1 MATERLGLKLKDDPD
16 LVIEETEEPAAGVSV
31 EDASA
36 VDAPIDTPVDT
47 PLAEGGLTVERLY
60 SNPGHDP
67 YEGVEWEKRTATIA
81 GDGGDV
87 VFEQKDV
94 EIPADWSQLATNV
107 VVSKY
112 FRGPLGTPKRE
123 NSVKHMID
131 RVADTI
137 AGWGRAQGYFA
148 SEEDADAFHNELKQ
162 IILHQRATFNSPVW
176 FNVGVEDTPQCS
188 ACFILSVDDSMES
201 ILEWC
206 KVEGMIFKGGSGA
219 GVNLSRIRSSK
230 EILSSGG
237 QASGPVSFMR
247 AADSVAGSIKS
258 GGKTRR
264 AAKMVVLDIDH
275 PDVVEFIWCKA
286 NEERKAYALGD
297 AGWDMTLNGD
307 AWSSIQFQNANN
319 SVRVTDDF
327 LEAVEKDEDWTLQ
340 SITSKKPIESLK
352 AKDVMAWIAEAAWQC
367 GDPGMQY
374 DTTINDWH
382 TCANTDRINAS
393 NPCSEY
399 MHLDNSA
406 CNLASINLLKYLT
419 DEGTF
424 DVVGFIHTVNIMI
437 MAQDIIVDNAS
448 YPTEKIGVNA
458 RAFRQLGL
466 GYANLGALLMAMGL
480 PYDSDGG
487 RAFAGAITALMTGQG
502 YYRSSE
508 LAEHLGTFEGYEVNS
523 EPMLRV
529 MQKHRDA
536 VDDIQAEMVDKN
548 LLDAARTAWDNA
560 LAHGKQH
567 GYKNSQATVLAPT
580 GTIAFMMDCDTTG
593 IEPDIALV
601 KYKRLVGGGT
611 MKIVNRTVYSAL
623 EKLGYSKPQIER
635 IVHYIDEHG
644 TIEGAP
650 HLLQEHLPVFDC
662 AFRTENGSRS
672 IHHMG
677 HVKMMA
683 AAQPFIS
690 GAISKTV
697 NLPNE
702 ATVEDVMNVYMKGGE
717 LGLKALA
724 IYRDGSKRTQPLST
738 KASETEEAAEVQPV
752 RRRLPDERTAITH
765 KFSIAGHE
773 GYLTVGLFEDGQPG
787 EIFLR
792 MSKEGSTVSGM
803 MDAFATAISVSLQ
816 YGVPLESLIRKFSHM
831 RFEPA
836 GFTGSKEVP
845 MAKSITDYIFRWLA
859 VKFLPEDSHSEIV
872 ADKDMDSTMH
882 SNAMDQTMTAQEN
895 QEHEVYVAQAD
906 APSCSDCGSLMT
918 RNGSC
923 YVCRECGSTS
933 GCS

>member
-1 MATERLGLKLKDDPD
+1 MATENPGVKLKDNPD
-16 LVIEETEEPAAGVSV
+16 LLMEETEESTADVSV
-31 EDASA
+31 DDAA
-36 VDAPIDTPVDT
+36 TANALLV
-47 PLAEGGLTVERLY
+47 EGGLTVERLF
-60 SNPGHDP
+60 SNPGVDP
-67 YEGVEWEKRTATIA
+67 YDGVEWEKRTATIS
-81 GDGGDV
+81 GDDGEV
-87 VFEQKDV
+87 VFEQKDM
-94 EIPADWSQLATNV
+94 EFPAAWSQLATNV
-107 VVSKY
+107 VASKY
-112 FRGPLGTPKRE
+112 FRGPLGTPQRE

-137 AGWGRAQGYFA
+137 AGWGQAQGYFA
-148 SEEDADAFHNELKQ
+148 SEEDADAFHNELKS

-188 ACFILSVDDSMES
+188 ACFILSVEDSMES

-230 EILSSGG
+230 EILSAGG

-319 SVRVTDDF
+319 SVRVTDSF
-327 LEAVEKDEDWTLQ
+327 LDAVEEDGEWALQ
-340 SITSKKPIESLK
+340 SITTKKPVESLR
-352 AKDVMAWIAEAAWQC
+352 AKEIMEWIAEAAWQC

-419 DEGTF
+419 DDGTF

-448 YPTEKIGVNA
+448 YPTEKIGENA
-458 RAFRQLGL
+458 RAYRQLGL

-487 RAFAGAITALMTGQG
+487 RAYAGAITALMTGQG
-502 YYRSSE
+502 YFRSSE
-508 LAEHLGTFEGYEVNS
+508 LAEHLGTFEGYKENS

-536 VDDIQAEMVDKN
+536 VDDIQPEMVDKN

-560 LAHGKQH
+560 LALGRKH
-567 GYKNSQATVLAPT
+567 GYKNSQASVLAPT

-611 MKIVNRTVYSAL
+611 MKIVNRTVLSAL
-623 EKLGYSKPQIER
+623 EKLGYSKKQIER
-635 IVHYIDEHG
+635 IVNYIDQNG
-644 TIEGAP
+644 SIEGAP

-672 IHHMG
+672 IHFMG

-702 ATVEDVMNVYMKGGE
+702 ATVEDVMNVYEQGGKM
-717 LGLKALA
+717 GLKALA

-738 KASETEEAAEVQPV
+738 KASEEEESAEVKPV

-803 MDAFATAISVSLQ
+803 MDAFATAVSVSLQ

-836 GFTGSKEVP
+836 GFTGNKDVP

-859 VKFLPEDSHSEIV
+859 VKFLPEDSQSEIV
-872 ADKDMDSTMH
+872 EERDMDSTMH
-882 SNAMDQTMTAQEN
+882 SNAMEQTMGDQEN
-895 QEHEVYVAQAD
+895 QERDVFAAQAD

-918 RNGSC
+918 RNGTC

>member
-1 MATERLGLKLKDDPD
+1 MAEDKLGHKLNVSPD
-16 LVIEETEEPAAGVSV
+16 LLIEETEESSADVSV
-31 EDASA
+31 EDASTA
-36 VDAPIDTPVDT
+36 GA
-47 PLAEGGLTVERLY
+47 PLADGGLTVERLY
-60 SNPGHDP
+60 SNPGVDP
-67 YEGVEWEKRTATIA
+67 YEGVDWEKRTATIA
-81 GDGGDV
+81 GDGGEV
-87 VFEQKDV
+87 VFEQDDV

-148 SEEDADAFHNELKQ
+148 SEEDADVFHNELKQ

-230 EILSSGG
+230 EILSAGG

-327 LEAVEKDEDWTLQ
+327 LEAVEKDGEWTLQ
-340 SITSKKPIESLK
+340 SITKKKPVESLK
-352 AKDVMAWIAEAAWQC
+352 AKDVMSWIAQAAWQC

-448 YPTEKIGVNA
+448 YPTDKIGENA

-487 RAFAGAITALMTGQG
+487 RAYAGAITALMTGQG
-502 YYRSSE
+502 YYRSAE
-508 LAEHLGTFEGYEVNS
+508 LAEHLGTFAGYDINS

-560 LAHGKQH
+560 LAQGKKH

-611 MKIVNRTVYSAL
+611 MKIVNQTVYSAL
-623 EKLGYSKPQIER
+623 EKLDYSHQQIER

-672 IHHMG
+672 IHYMG

-717 LGLKALA
+717 MGLKALA

-738 KASETEEAAEVQPV
+738 KASEDDDEAAEVQPV
-752 RRRLPDERTAITH
+752 RRRLPDERQAVTH

-836 GFTGSKEVP
+836 GMTGSKEVP

-859 VKFLPEDSHSEIV
+859 VKFLPEDSHSDIV

-895 QEHEVYVAQAD
+895 QEHEVYTAQAD

>member
-1 MATERLGLKLKDDPD
+1 MASSDENGSTLQENLPEVTESRKDKK
-16 LVIEETEEPAAGVSV
+16 AAGAANGNGTS
-31 EDASA
+31 SKQKK
-36 VDAPIDTPVDT
+36 
-47 PLAEGGLTVERLY
+47 EGGLVVDRRYTEPGK
-60 SNPGHDP
+60 NPYDQ
-67 YEGVEWEKRTATIA
+67 VEWELRTATIS
-81 GDGGDV
+81 GDGGET

-94 EIPADWSQLATNV
+94 EIPKSWSQLATNV

-112 FRGPLGTPKRE
+112 FRGPIGTPERE
-123 NSVKHMID
+123 NSVRGMIS
-131 RVADTI
+131 RVTDTI
-137 AGWGRAQGYFA
+137 ADWGRKQGYFA
-148 SEEDADAFHNELKQ
+148 SEEDAEAFHAELTH
-162 IILHQRATFNSPVW
+162 IILHQQATFNSPVW
-176 FNVGVEDTPQCS
+176 FNAGVEDKPQCS
-188 ACFILSVDDSMES
+188 ACFILAVDDSMES

-206 KVEGMIFKGGSGA
+206 KTEGMIFKGGSGA
-219 GVNLSRIRSSK
+219 GVNLSKIRSSK
-230 EILSSGG
+230 EILSAGG

-275 PDVVEFIWCKA
+275 PDVIEFIWCKA

-319 SVRVTDDF
+319 SVRVTQDF
-327 LEAVEKDEDWTLQ
+327 LDAVGDDKEWQLK
-340 SITSKKPIESLK
+340 SVTSKKPVEAHK
-352 AKDVMAWIAEAAWQC
+352 AREIMEWISEAAWQC

-382 TCANTDRINAS
+382 TCSNTDRINAS

-406 CNLASINLLKYLT
+406 CNLSSINLLKYLT
-419 DEGTF
+419 DDGTF
-424 DVVGFIHTVNIMI
+424 DVAGFMHTVNIMI
-437 MAQDIIVDNAS
+437 LAQDIIVDNAS
-448 YPTEKIGVNA
+448 YPTEKIGINA

-480 PYDSDGG
+480 PYDSDTG
-487 RAFAGAITALMTGQG
+487 RAFAGAVTSLMTGEAYHQ
-502 YYRSSE
+502 SSKI
-508 LAEHLGTFEGYEVNS
+508 AEHLGPFEGYAVNE

-529 MQKHRDA
+529 IQKHRDA
-536 VDDIQAEMVDKN
+536 VEDIHSEMVDKK
-548 LLDAARTAWDNA
+548 LLDAARKSWDNA
-560 LAHGKQH
+560 LSRGKKH

-611 MKIVNRTVYSAL
+611 MKIVNRTVVSAL
-623 EKLGYSKPQIER
+623 KKLGYSADQTEKI
-635 IVHYIDEHG
+635 IAYIDDNG

-662 AFRTENGSRS
+662 AFRAEKGTRS
-672 IHHMG
+672 IHYMG
-677 HVKMMA
+677 HIKMMA

-702 ATVEDVMNVYMKGGE
+702 AVVGDVMNAYLEGGK

-738 KASETEEAAEVQPV
+738 KASEQEEEAEVQPI
-752 RRRLPDERTAITH
+752 RRRLPDERQAITH
-765 KFSIAGHE
+765 KFSISGHE

-803 MDAFATAISVSLQ
+803 MDAFATAISVTLQ
-816 YGVPLESLIRKFSHM
+816 YGVPLEDLVRKFSHS

-836 GFTGSKEVP
+836 GFTGNKDVP
-845 MAKSITDYIFRWLA
+845 IAKSITDYIFRWLA
-859 VKFLPEDSHSEIV
+859 VKFLPETSRPAHDVVEEIEAV
-872 ADKDMDSTMH
+872 TDTATSPKE
-882 SNAMDQTMTAQEN
+882 AQE
-895 QEHEVYVAQAD
+895 QDVFVKQAD

-923 YVCRECGSTS
+923 YVCRECGTTS

>member
-1 MATERLGLKLKDDPD
+1 MATERVRSKMKDDPD
-16 LVIEETEEPAAGVSV
+16 LLIEETEESSADVSV
-31 EDASA
+31 EDATTGA
-36 VDAPIDTPVDT
+36 

-60 SNPGHDP
+60 SNPGVDP

-81 GDGGDV
+81 GDGGEV
-87 VFEQKDV
+87 VFEQDDV

-148 SEEDADAFHNELKQ
+148 SEEDADVFHNELKQ

-327 LEAVEKDEDWTLQ
+327 LEAVEKDGDWTLK
-340 SITSKKPIESLK
+340 SITKKTPVESLK
-352 AKDVMAWIAEAAWQC
+352 AKDVMSWIAEAAWQC

-419 DEGTF
+419 DDGTF

-448 YPTEKIGVNA
+448 YPTDKIGDNA

-502 YYRSSE
+502 YYRSAE
-508 LAEHLGTFEGYEVNS
+508 LAEHLGTFAGYDENS

-560 LAHGKQH
+560 LAQGKKH

-623 EKLGYSKPQIER
+623 QKLDYSHQQIER

-672 IHHMG
+672 IHYMG

-702 ATVEDVMNVYMKGGE
+702 ATVEDVTNVYMKGGE
-717 LGLKALA
+717 MGLKALA

-738 KASETEEAAEVQPV
+738 KASEEEEEAEVQPV
-752 RRRLPDERTAITH
+752 RRRLPDERQAVTH

-836 GFTGSKEVP
+836 GMTGSKDVP

-882 SNAMDQTMTAQEN
+882 SNAMDQTMGQTMSAQEN
-895 QEHEVYVAQAD
+895 QEHEVYTAQAD

>member
-1 MATERLGLKLKDDPD
+1 MAEDKLGLKLEETHE
-16 LVIEETEEPAAGVSV
+16 LLMEETEESSAGVSV
-31 EDASA
+31 EDASTA
-36 VDAPIDTPVDT
+36 GS
-47 PLAEGGLTVERLY
+47 PLAEGGLAVERLY
-60 SNPGHDP
+60 SNPGVDP

-81 GDGGDV
+81 GDGGEV
-87 VFEQKDV
+87 VFEQDDV
-94 EIPADWSQLATNV
+94 EIPAGWSQLATNV

-148 SEEDADAFHNELKQ
+148 SEEDADVFHNELKQ

-230 EILSSGG
+230 EILSAGG

-327 LEAVEKDEDWTLQ
+327 LEAVEKDGEWTLQ
-340 SITSKKPIESLK
+340 SITTKKPVESLK
-352 AKDVMAWIAEAAWQC
+352 AKDVMSWIAEAAWQC

-448 YPTEKIGVNA
+448 YPTDKIGENA

-487 RAFAGAITALMTGQG
+487 RAYAGAITALMTGQG
-502 YYRSSE
+502 YYRSAE
-508 LAEHLGTFEGYEVNS
+508 LAGHLGTFAGYDINS

-560 LAHGKQH
+560 LAHGKKH

-611 MKIVNRTVYSAL
+611 MKIVNQTVYSAL
-623 EKLGYSKPQIER
+623 EKLDYSHQQIER

-672 IHHMG
+672 IHYMG

-702 ATVEDVMNVYMKGGE
+702 ATVEDVMNVYMKGGAM
-717 LGLKALA
+717 GLKALA

-738 KASETEEAAEVQPV
+738 KASEDDDEGAEVQPV
-752 RRRLPDERTAITH
+752 RRRLPDEREAITH

-836 GFTGSKEVP
+836 GFTGNKDVP

-872 ADKDMDSTMH
+872 ADKDMDATMH
-882 SNAMDQTMTAQEN
+882 SNAMDQTMSAQEN
-895 QEHEVYVAQAD
+895 QEHEVYTAQAD